1 MIKVDHLTKRY
12 GDTVAVDNLDFEVKP
27 GVVTGFLGPNG
38 SGKSTTMRIIL
49 GLDHASKGQ
58 ATVNGVRFAELKDPI
73 REVGALLDAKAVHP
87 GRTARNHLR
96 ALAASNQ
103 IKRSRVD
110 EVLDFVGIGSVA
122 NKKVGT
128 YSLGMSQRLGIAG
141 ALLGDPGV
149 LLFDE
154 PVNGLDPEGIKW
166 IRDFFRA
173 LANEGRTVFVSSHL
187 MSEMAVSADEIIV
200 IGRGRFITSGSV
212 NDLTKNAEGTVLA
225 RASNHDKLAAL
236 VTSNHGTVHDSND
249 EGLTIGGLTSDQVGQ
264 LAFDAGITIF
274 ELTPQRASLEE
285 VFMDLTAGAVEYGA
299 QKQVPAHGE

>member
-1 MIKVDHLTKRY
+1 MIKIDHLTKRY
-12 GDTVAVDNLDFEVKP
+12 GGTLAVNDLYFEVKP

-49 GLDHASKGQ
+49 GLDRPSSGQ
-58 ATVNGVRFAELKDPI
+58 ATINGQRFANLKDPM

-110 EVLDFVGIGSVA
+110 EVLDFVGISSVA
-122 NKKVGT
+122 DKKVGN

-141 ALLGDPGV
+141 ALLGDPGI

-166 IRDFFRA
+166 IREFFRT
-173 LANEGRTVFVSSHL
+173 LASQGRTVFVSSHL

-200 IGRGRFITSGSV
+200 IGRGKFITSGSID
-212 NDLTKNAEGTVLA
+212 DLTKTAKGTVLV
-225 RASNHDKLAAL
+225 RASDHDKLASAVAL
-236 VTSNHGTVHDSND
+236 HHGVVHEAND
-249 EGLTIGGLTSDQVGQ
+249 NGLIIGDLTSDEVGQ
-264 LAFDAGITIF
+264 IAFDVGIAVF
-274 ELTPQRASLEE
+274 ELVPQRASLEE
-285 VFMDLTAGAVEYGA
+285 VFMDLTADSVEYESHSSGT
-299 QKQVPAHGE
+299 V